1 MLSFDEIEHRVSQWM
16 GKKRFKHTLGVVESA
31 TQLAKLYN
39 VDVEKA
45 RLAALLHDC
54 AKEMPLKDMQ
64 ALVEASKYEA
74 DDELLA
80 NGNLLHGLAGM
91 IRAEK
96 EFSITDLDV
105 LEAIR
110 VHTTG
115 KVHMSKL
122 DKVIFLADYIEPN
135 RNFPGVNDIR
145 AAAEQSLD
153 TGVLCGF
160 DTTIRH
166 LIDSGDTIYP
176 LTIISRNDLIQHMK
190 KGGAYNG

>member
-1 MLSFDEIEHRVSQWM
+1 MLSFDEIQHRVSQWM

-54 AKEMPLKDMQ
+54 AKEMPLKEMQ
-64 ALVEASKYEA
+64 DLVKENNYKA
-74 DDELLA
+74 DEELL
-80 NGNLLHGLAGM
+80 GM
-91 IRAEK
+91 IRAK
-96 EFSITDLDV
+96 LEFSITDSEI

-115 KVHMSKL
+115 KVGMSTL

-135 RNFPGVNDIR
+135 RDFLGVDELRTVAKKDLNK
-145 AAAEQSLD
+145 A
-153 TGVLCGF
+153 VLLGF
-160 DTTIRH
+160 DNTINH
-166 LIDSGDTIYP
+166 LIEQHLSIYP
-176 LTIISRNDLIQHMK
+176 LTILGRNDVLK
-190 KGGAYNG
+190 SCK

>member
-1 MLSFDEIEHRVSQWM
+1 MLSFDEIQHRVSQWM

-64 ALVEASKYEA
+64 ALVDASKYEA

-96 EFSITDLDV
+96 EFSITDLEV

-135 RNFPGVNDIR
+135 RNFPGVDELRRYKNQIFNR
-145 AAAEQSLD
+145 
-153 TGVLCGF
+153 VL
-160 DTTIRH
+160 H
-166 LIDSGDTIYP
+166 LQLLPFI
-176 LTIISRNDLIQHMK
+176 LNM
-190 KGGAYNG
+190 

>member
-1 MLSFDEIEHRVSQWM
+1 MLSFDEIQHRVSQWM

-31 TQLAKLYN
+31 TQLAKLYK

-96 EFSITDLDV
+96 EFSIIDLDV

-122 DKVIFLADYIEPN
+122 DKVIFLADYIEPS
-135 RNFPGVNDIR
+135 RDFPGVENLR
-145 AAAEQSLD
+145 ELSKLSLD
-153 TGVLCGF
+153 KAVLCAYNS
-160 DTTIRH
+160 TIKH
-166 LIDSGDTIYP
+166 LLDIDAYIYP
-176 LTIISRNDLIQHMK
+176 LTIDGRNNLLEHMME
-190 KGGAYNG
+190 ASNA

>member
-1 MLSFDEIEHRVSQWM
+1 MLSFDEIQQRVSQWM

-54 AKEMPLKDMQ
+54 AKEMPLKEMQ
-64 ALVEASKYEA
+64 DLVKENNYKA
-74 DDELLA
+74 DEELLA

-91 IRAEK
+91 IRAK
-96 EFSITDLDV
+96 LEFSITDSEI

-115 KVHMSKL
+115 KVGMSTL

-135 RNFPGVNDIR
+135 RREIPGLSKIR
-145 AAAEQSLD
+145 QIVFQNIDQAICLSSER
-153 TGVLCGF
+153 
-160 DTTIRH
+160 TIRY
-166 LIDSGDTIYP
+166 LEDNGNKIDPMTIKTYEFY
-176 LTIISRNDLIQHMK
+176 
-190 KGGAYNG
+190 GGKL

>member
-1 MLSFDEIEHRVSQWM
+1 MLSFDEIQHRVSQWM

-115 KVHMSKL
+115 KV
-122 DKVIFLADYIEPN
+122 I
-135 RNFPGVNDIR
+135 
-145 AAAEQSLD
+145 
-153 TGVLCGF
+153 
-160 DTTIRH
+160 
-166 LIDSGDTIYP
+166 LIAP
-176 LTIISRNDLIQHMK
+176 LTLP
-190 KGGAYNG
+190 Y